1 MICAEAYQEG
11 TVRYSTLLKPEI
23 TSQVRCV
30 TVHYYARTLLSDQI
44 LPSLNLE
51 MIYSSTALTE
61 DTGLPRELLF
71 IFKYSSNG
79 VLIFVAS
86 DEARNQKNSN

>member
-1 MICAEAYQEG
+1 MQ
-11 TVRYSTLLKPEI
+11 
-23 TSQVRCV
+23 
-30 TVHYYARTLLSDQI
+30 LLSDQI

-51 MIYSSTALTE
+51 MIYSSTVLTE

-79 VLIFVAS
+79 VLIFVVS
-86 DEARNQKNSN
+86 DEAGDQNNSN